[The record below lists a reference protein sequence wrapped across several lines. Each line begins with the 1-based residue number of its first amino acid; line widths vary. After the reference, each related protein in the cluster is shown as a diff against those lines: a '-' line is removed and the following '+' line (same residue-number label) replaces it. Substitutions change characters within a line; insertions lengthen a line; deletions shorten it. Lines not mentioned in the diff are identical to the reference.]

1 MKKLTLLFFTF
12 ALISL
17 VSCKNHT
24 KSTADQNT
32 NKSDSTLT
40 LTNNRHE
47 VKIPLSPQRVVV
59 FDIGALDVM
68 DDLGVANRIVA
79 MAKQGIPQYLR
90 KYENNQ
96 DIVNAGGLMDPNFE
110 KIHAARPDLIIIGLR
125 QLKDYDEYAKIA
137 PTYLYDLD
145 YKNFLG
151 SIQENVKVF
160 GQIFEIED
168 QAEKR
173 LAAMEEVIN
182 QEKEKIK
189 ESKTKALLVL
199 FNNGKFSAY
208 GKGSRFGFIFDDFG
222 VLPEIEDI
230 KTSTHGA
237 SISSEYIYDH
247 DPEILFII
255 DRNAAIGEGTIQKE
269 TIENALIK
277 KTKAYKNNRIIYLS
291 PETWYIAGGGIQSIE
306 KAAREVGEAY

>member
-1 MKKLTLLFFTF
+1 MKKASLLFFTL

-17 VSCKNHT
+17 VSCKNRT
-24 KSTADQNT
+24 TSTADQNKS
-32 NKSDSTLT
+32 KSDQTLT
-40 LTNNRHE
+40 LTNNHRE
-47 VKIPLSPQRVVV
+47 VTIPLSPQRVVV

-68 DDLGVANRIVA
+68 DDLGVADRIVA

-90 KYENNQ
+90 KYESDK

-145 YKNFLG
+145 YKNFVG
-151 SIQENVKVF
+151 SIRENVKAF

-173 LAAMEEVIN
+173 LAKMEAVI
-182 QEKEKIK
+182 EKEKI
-189 ESKTKALLVL
+189 EEGNAKALLVL
-199 FNNGKFSAY
+199 YNNGKFSAY
-208 GKGSRFGFIFDDFG
+208 GKGSRFGFMFDDFG
-222 VLPEIEDI
+222 VLPEVDDI

-237 SISSEYIYDH
+237 SISSEYLYDH
-247 DPEILFII
+247 NPEVLFVI
-255 DRNAAIGEGTIQKE
+255 DRNAAIGEGAIQKE
-269 TIENALIK
+269 SIENALVK
-277 KTKAYKNNRIIYLS
+277 KTKAYKNNRLIYLS
-291 PETWYIAGGGIQSIE
+291 PETWYIAGGGIQAIE
-306 KAAREVGEAY
+306 KAAREVGAAY